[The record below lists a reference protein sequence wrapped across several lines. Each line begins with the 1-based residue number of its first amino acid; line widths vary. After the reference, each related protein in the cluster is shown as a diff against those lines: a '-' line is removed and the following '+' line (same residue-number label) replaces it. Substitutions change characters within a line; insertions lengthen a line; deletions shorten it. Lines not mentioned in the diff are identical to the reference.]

1 MSICDIFVTMKIKGL
16 YNIYNNYFRVSVDSV
31 INDNGKLLINLCK
44 SNGLYIAN
52 GRVGKYPECGFT
64 CNTSRGSS
72 MVDYVIVDSTLLVQ
86 IDNFHICEQTPI
98 SDHSGITALFKYNE
112 TVMNTEISEIAPTRY
127 IWNEDNKVKYIEN
140 ICSEECTIKIEL
152 LIEKLG
158 EVQESERLEEVV
170 NDVQCIILDAAK
182 PCKKRPT
189 NENANRHTVKCSK
202 WYDGEGAEQRKLYV
216 VSRNVYNRN
225 RTDDAKANRDD
236 MRSKYVKMCKQK
248 ARENERLETKEWND
262 NRFKNPQKY

>member
-1 MSICDIFVTMKIKGL
+1 MQKD
-16 YNIYNNYFRVSVDSV
+16 RVSVDSV
-31 INDNGKLLINLCK
+31 INDNDKLLINLCK

-52 GRVGKYPECGFT
+52 GRVSNYPECGFT

-72 MVDYVIVDSTLLVQ
+72 IVDYVIVDSTLLVQ
-86 IDNFHICEQTPI
+86 IDNFYICEQTPI
-98 SDHSGITALFKYNE
+98 PDHSGITALFKYNE

-127 IWNEDNKVKYIEN
+127 IWNEDNKVKYIAN
-140 ICSEECTIKIEL
+140 ICSEECTMKIEL

-189 NENANRHTVKCSK
+189 NENANRHTVTCKCSK
-202 WYDGEGAEQRKLYV
+202 
-216 VSRNVYNRN
+216 
-225 RTDDAKANRDD
+225 
-236 MRSKYVKMCKQK
+236 
-248 ARENERLETKEWND
+248 
-262 NRFKNPQKY
+262 